1 LIISVHQPHYL
12 PWLGYFDKI
21 AASDLFVLLDNV
33 QYKKREYQNR
43 NKIRTRQGVKWLT
56 VPVATTGKYEQ
67 MTGEVEIESG
77 ASWREKHLETLR
89 HAYSSAPHFKRVF
102 EELEELYMGREWARL
117 AEINSA
123 MLAWFMKEMEIET
136 RVALES
142 ELGTGGL
149 STERIVNICRAVGA
163 DVYLSGSGG
172 RDYMDEALFEKA
184 GLKLEYQKYEHPVY
198 PQVHGGFE
206 PFMGIVDLLFNA
218 GKNAAQIV
226 RSGRR

>member
-1 LIISVHQPHYL
+1 L

-43 NKIRTRQGVKWLT
+43 NRIRTRQGVKWLT

>member
-1 LIISVHQPHYL
+1 MIVSVHQPHYL

-43 NKIRTRQGVKWLT
+43 NRIRTRQGVKWLT

>member
-1 LIISVHQPHYL
+1 MIVSVHQPHYL

-43 NKIRTRQGVKWLT
+43 NRIRTRQGVKWLT

-184 GLKLEYQKYEHPVY
+184 GLKLEYQKYEHPAY

>member
-1 LIISVHQPHYL
+1 MIVSVHQPHYL

-21 AASDLFVLLDNV
+21 DASDLFVLLDNV

-43 NKIRTRQGVKWLT
+43 NRIRTRQGVKWLT
-56 VPVATTGKYEQ
+56 VPVATAGKYEQ
-67 MTGEVEIESG
+67 MTGEVEIEGGSG
-77 ASWREKHLETLR
+77 WREKHLETLR
-89 HAYSSAPHFKRVF
+89 HAYSSAPHFKSAI
-102 EELEELYMGREWARL
+102 EGLEELYMSSEWTRL
-117 AEINSA
+117 AELNAA
-123 MLAWFMKEMEIET
+123 MLAWFMKEMGIET
-136 RVALES
+136 QVALES

-149 STERIVNICRAVGA
+149 STERIVNICLAVGA

-172 RDYMDEALFEKA
+172 RDYMDEGLFEKA

-206 PFMGIVDLLFNA
+206 PYMGIVDLLFNA
-218 GKNAAQIV
+218 GDKAAQIV

>member
-1 LIISVHQPHYL
+1 LIVSVHQPHYL

-43 NKIRTRQGVKWLT
+43 NRIRTRQGVKWLT

>member
-1 LIISVHQPHYL
+1 MIVSVHQPHYL

-43 NKIRTRQGVKWLT
+43 NRIRTRQGVKWLT
-56 VPVATTGKYEQ
+56 VPVATAGKYEQ
-67 MTGEVEIESG
+67 TTGEVEIEG
-77 ASWREKHLETLR
+77 GTGWREKHLETLR
-89 HAYSSAPHFKRVF
+89 HAYSSAPHFKKAI
-102 EELEELYMGREWARL
+102 EGLEELYMGREWTRL
-117 AEINSA
+117 AELNAA
-123 MLAWFMKEMEIET
+123 MLAWFMKEMGIGT

-142 ELGTGGL
+142 EIGTGGL
-149 STERIVNICRAVGA
+149 STERIVNICRAFGA

-172 RDYMDEALFEKA
+172 RDYMDEGLFEKA

-218 GKNAAQIV
+218 GKDAAGII